1 MGWRCPP
8 MYGKKVNYYEKKI
21 EKIDKKIKSLVHKT
35 NKKIKS
41 LEEDKKVYE
50 EIISKQTKD
59 TPLVEKDET
68 KN

>member
-1 MGWRCPP
+1 MGWGCPP
-8 MYGKKVNYYEKKI
+8 VYGKKANYYQKKVD
-21 EKIDKKIKSLVHKT
+21 KI

-41 LEEDKKVYE
+41 LEEDKKIYE
-50 EIISKQTKD
+50 EIISKQTKN

>member
-1 MGWRCPP
+1 MGWMYPP

-21 EKIDKKIKSLVHKT
+21 DKI

>member
-1 MGWRCPP
+1 MGWQLPP
-8 MYGKKVNYYEKKI
+8 MYGKKVNYYQR
-21 EKIDKKIKSLVHKT
+21 KIDKI

>member
-1 MGWRCPP
+1 MGWQLPP

-21 EKIDKKIKSLVHKT
+21 EKIDKKIKSL
-35 NKKIKS
+35 
-41 LEEDKKVYE
+41 EEDKKVYE
-50 EIISKQTKD
+50 EIVTKQTKD

>member
-8 MYGKKVNYYEKKI
+8 VYGKKVNYYEN
-21 EKIDKKIKSLVHKT
+21 KIDKINKKIKSLVHKT

>member
-1 MGWRCPP
+1 MGWMYPP
-8 MYGKKVNYYEKKI
+8 MYGKKIGYYQN
-21 EKIDKKIKSLVHKT
+21 KIDKI

>member
-1 MGWRCPP
+1 MGWQCPP
-8 MYGKKVNYYEKKI
+8 VYGKKVGYYQRKV
-21 EKIDKKIKSLVHKT
+21 EKID
-35 NKKIKS
+35 KKIKS
-41 LEEDKKVYE
+41 LEEDKKIYE

>member
-8 MYGKKVNYYEKKI
+8 MYCKKVNYYEKKI
-21 EKIDKKIKSLVHKT
+21 EKID
-35 NKKIKS
+35 KKIKS

>member
-8 MYGKKVNYYEKKI
+8 VYGKKSGYYQK
-21 EKIDKKIKSLVHKT
+21 KIDKI

-41 LEEDKKVYE
+41 LEEDKKIYE

>member
-1 MGWRCPP
+1 MGWRFPP
-8 MYGKKVNYYEKKI
+8 AYGKKSNYYEN
-21 EKIDKKIKSLVHKT
+21 KIDKI

>member
-1 MGWRCPP
+1 MGWQLPP
-8 MYGKKVNYYEKKI
+8 VYGKKVNYYEKKI
-21 EKIDKKIKSLVHKT
+21 DKI

-50 EIISKQTKD
+50 EIVAEQTKD

>member
-1 MGWRCPP
+1 MGWQLPP
-8 MYGKKVNYYEKKI
+8 VYGKKVNYYEKKI
-21 EKIDKKIKSLVHKT
+21 DKI

-50 EIISKQTKD
+50 EIIAEQTSD
-59 TPLVEKDET
+59 TPLVEKSEI

>member
-1 MGWRCPP
+1 MGWQLPP
-8 MYGKKVNYYEKKI
+8 MYGKKVNYYQKKI
-21 EKIDKKIKSLVHKT
+21 EKI

-41 LEEDKKVYE
+41 LEEDKKIYE
-50 EIISKQTKD
+50 EIISKQTED

>member
-1 MGWRCPP
+1 MGWMYPP
-8 MYGKKVNYYEKKI
+8 MYGKKVGYYQNKNKKI
-21 EKIDKKIKSLVHKT
+21 

-50 EIISKQTKD
+50 EIIAKQTSD
-59 TPLVEKDET
+59 TPLVEESKT

>member
-1 MGWRCPP
+1 MGWQLPP
-8 MYGKKVNYYEKKI
+8 AYGKKVNYYQK
-21 EKIDKKIKSLVHKT
+21 KIDKI

-41 LEEDKKVYE
+41 LEEDKKIYE

>member
-1 MGWRCPP
+1 MGWQLPP
-8 MYGKKVNYYEKKI
+8 MYGKKVNYYQR
-21 EKIDKKIKSLVHKT
+21 KIDKI

-41 LEEDKKVYE
+41 LEEDKKIYE
-50 EIISKQTKD
+50 EIISKQTED

>member
-1 MGWRCPP
+1 MGWMYPP
-8 MYGKKVNYYEKKI
+8 MYGKKIGYYQN
-21 EKIDKKIKSLVHKT
+21 KIDKI

-41 LEEDKKVYE
+41 LEEDRKVYE

-59 TPLVEKDET
+59 TPLVEKDEV

>member
-1 MGWRCPP
+1 MGWQCPP
-8 MYGKKVNYYEKKI
+8 LYGKKVNYYEN
-21 EKIDKKIKSLVHKT
+21 KIDKI

>member
-8 MYGKKVNYYEKKI
+8 VYGKKVNYYEN
-21 EKIDKKIKSLVHKT
+21 KIDKI

>member
-1 MGWRCPP
+1 MGWQCPP
-8 MYGKKVNYYEKKI
+8 LYGKKVGYYEKKI
-21 EKIDKKIKSLVHKT
+21 DKI

-50 EIISKQTKD
+50 EIVAEQTSD

>member
-1 MGWRCPP
+1 MGWQLPP
-8 MYGKKVNYYEKKI
+8 MYGKKVNYYQR
-21 EKIDKKIKSLVHKT
+21 KIDKI

-41 LEEDKKVYE
+41 LEEDKKIYE

>member
-1 MGWRCPP
+1 MGWMYPP
-8 MYGKKVNYYEKKI
+8 MYGKKVDYYQNKI
-21 EKIDKKIKSLVHKT
+21 EKI

-59 TPLVEKDET
+59 TPLVEKNET

>member
-1 MGWRCPP
+1 MGWTCPP

-21 EKIDKKIKSLVHKT
+21 EKID
-35 NKKIKS
+35 KKIKS

>member
-1 MGWRCPP
+1 MGWKAPP
-8 MYGKKVNYYEKKI
+8 LYGKKVNYYQR
-21 EKIDKKIKSLVHKT
+21 KIDKI

-41 LEEDKKVYE
+41 LEEDKKIYE